1 MFHAAGWIIPLAY
14 LLANERIRGYGCDSL
29 QSAASFFTKA
39 CVPGALSGEFLMP
52 GASYPHLCDL
62 CHGSSFRF
70 CRRDH
75 SEDYFGN
82 ETIQWYININPIRS
96 KKIICRVVTQKT

>member
-1 MFHAAGWIIPLAY
+1 MNHAAGWIIPLAY
-14 LLANERIRGYGCDSL
+14 LLANERIRSYGCDSL

-39 CVPGALSGEFLMP
+39 CVPGALNREFLP
-52 GASYPHLCDL
+52 YGVSYPHMCDL

-75 SEDYFGN
+75 SEDYFGELITN
-82 ETIQWYININPIRS
+82 SHHKRAFIYNFLSVCYR
-96 KKIICRVVTQKT
+96 

>member
-1 MFHAAGWIIPLAY
+1 MFHAAGWVIPLAY
-14 LLANERIRGYGCDSL
+14 LLANERIRGYGCDSM

-39 CVPGALSGEFLMP
+39 CVPGALNQEYLLP

-82 ETIQWYININPIRS
+82 TGAFRCLVDS
-96 KKIICRVVTQKT
+96 RVSNGILIGLD